1 MAKIYSDLIRKGLK
15 TINDVPEHL
24 VDEVRMLLG
33 MVPVDEEENGAEGV

>member
-33 MVPVDEEENGAEGV
+33 MVPVDEVENGAEGV